1 MNSNL
6 FPAKIN
12 RNSRN
17 YEESI
22 NQRHQNTKF
31 IKRFVTRNQ
40 QKGKFKQM
48 HLTSYCRFIFLLLIL
63 SGQFI
68 ITFTVYADDHSS
80 ENIVTDRPQFPDTST
95 YKLQVGDSIVVTVEG
110 FPEYSKERIPI
121 PVQPDGYI
129 SYPLIGLVK
138 VTELTVS
145 ELQAKM
151 QEVFSKKLPSARVFV
166 TLMQPKRHILVFGAI
181 EPKPRGNMHVFETG
195 QVYLIQALAAAGI
208 NYEIADLSRIAVS
221 RNGKIIKTINIQ
233 EILESKETDFPLK
246 SYDVVIVPSI
256 YQQRRIR
263 VIGAVVAPGFYPI
276 TNPQVSATQA
286 LKLAGGSRSDFAD
299 LKNSEII
306 THNENTPV
314 DLTSEN
320 VAATLV
326 PGDTLYV
333 PLAEAKISVVGAV
346 DKPAQYVITEPTLL
360 RDAVAMAGGLN
371 EEKANP
377 KKCILTRAN
386 GTQEELNFNLVQS
399 EVYLH
404 PNDQLRILERTRI
417 DWRVLSFAASL
428 TNVIVTVWLRYR

>member
-1 MNSNL
+1 
-6 FPAKIN
+6 
-12 RNSRN
+12 
-17 YEESI
+17 
-22 NQRHQNTKF
+22 
-31 IKRFVTRNQ
+31 
-40 QKGKFKQM
+40 M
-48 HLTSYCRFIFLLLIL
+48 HLTSYCRFLFLIL
-63 SGQFI
+63 IFTGQFS
-68 ITFTVYADDHSS
+68 ITSTIFAEPPSN
-80 ENIVTDRPQFPDTST
+80 ENIVTDSPQYPETST

-110 FPEYSKERIPI
+110 FPEYTKDRIPV
-121 PVQPDGYI
+121 PLQLDGFI

-138 VTELTVS
+138 ASGLTIS
-145 ELQAKM
+145 ELQAQM
-151 QEVFSKKLPSARVFV
+151 QKGFSKKLPSARVFV
-166 TLMQPKRHILVFGAI
+166 TLMQPKRYILVFGAV
-181 EPKPRGNMHVFETG
+181 EPKARGNVHVFETG
-195 QVYLIQALAAAGI
+195 QVYLVQALAAAGI
-208 NYEIADLSRIAVS
+208 NYELADLSKIAIL
-221 RNGKIIKTINIQ
+221 RDGKVIKTVDFQDII
-233 EILESKETDFPLK
+233 ESNETDFPLK
-246 SYDVVIVPSI
+246 NYDVVIVPSI

-263 VIGAVVAPGFYPI
+263 VIGAVVTPGFYPI
-276 TNPQVSATQA
+276 TNQQIPADQA

-306 THNENTPV
+306 TDNENTPV
-314 DLTSEN
+314 DLTTEN
-320 VAATLV
+320 VAATLA

-360 RDAVAMAGGLN
+360 RDAVAMAGGLD
-371 EEKANP
+371 EEKANS